1 MLALSFDLQA
11 FWDLIGKLHPILVHF
26 PVALIT
32 VGGLAEVWA
41 WRQRRGPTPEG
52 VLLIPVG
59 ALTALLAAVSGW
71 SFASY
76 EDPSQDLFLHRWG
89 GIGVAALGLLA
100 AYCTR
105 GPYPARA
112 YRPLVF
118 LLIPLTAGVGHLGGE
133 LSWGEGYI
141 ENAVRRVFQES
152 ETEPAARKLT
162 PQEDHFVQVVWP
174 IFQENCVECHGPQKQ
189 KGKLR
194 LDDRASA
201 FGKVDVIVPGQ
212 PEKSILIE
220 LVDLPPG
227 DEFLMPPPEDGEPLN
242 REQVAILRDWI
253 ANGAAWPD
261 APLPNS
267 ARTATEQPETGFWLV
282 PSLFRS
288 KIAHAEEWTE
298 RDDEEPDGEELFQKV
313 VAPALEKHCTRCHGE
328 EKQKGK
334 LRLDRPT
341 DLFDLEREIPIIVVD
356 QPKESELWHRISTDD
371 EFDRMPPEGER
382 LSPEEQSAVLAW
394 ITAGAPW
401 SDVTDLPDDEVT
413 TEPVTPIDTQ
423 PADVQD
429 LAILLYRTTLEPVF
443 VDRCQGCHGPQKQ
456 DGQFRVDDQKSLL
469 GQIVRG
475 DPGASELFRRVTHP
489 HGHEDHMPKKGRP
502 LTPLEQEALS
512 AWIASGAP
520 FPDRSSS
527 EVQRRNGR
535 PPEHSP
541 GATTDP
547 EIVLTEEQQQTV
559 DRVLEQ
565 LSRQG
570 VRGAPLALSGPE
582 IEVSTALV
590 GDPIDDG
597 FFASIRGLEPAL
609 VRLDLRRSAIT
620 DDGLQ
625 QVVDFT
631 QLRTLNLSETSIG
644 DLALDALNTLPHL
657 EVLNLYGTQV
667 TDAGLMKLQKLKSLR
682 RLYLWNTAVTEAGIE
697 SLGESLPDLRVFLG
711 D

>member
-11 FWDLIGKLHPILVHF
+11 FWDLIGKLHPLLVHF
-26 PVALIT
+26 PVALLT
-32 VGGLAEVWA
+32 VGGLVEVWA
-41 WRQRRGPTPEG
+41 WRKRQGPTPEG
-52 VLLIPVG
+52 VLLIRVG
-59 ALTALLAAVSGW
+59 ALTALLSAVSGW

-76 EDPSQDLFLHRWG
+76 DDPSQDLFLHRWG
-89 GIGVAALGLLA
+89 GVGVAALGLLA

-105 GPYPARA
+105 GPYPASA

-133 LSWGEGYI
+133 LSWGEGYLK
-141 ENAVRRVFQES
+141 NAIREVFQEV
-152 ETEPAARKLT
+152 ETAAPEERLT
-162 PQEDHFVQVVWP
+162 PDENHFVKVVWP
-174 IFQENCVECHGPQKQ
+174 IFQENCVECHGPKKQ

-201 FGKVDVIVPGQ
+201 FGKEDVIVPGQ

-220 LVDLPPG
+220 VVDLPPG

-242 REQVAILRDWI
+242 QEQVAILRDWI

-261 APLPNS
+261 SSLPNS
-267 ARTATEQPETGFWLV
+267 ESPATEEPETGFWRV
-282 PSLFRS
+282 PALFRS
-288 KIAHAEEWTE
+288 KMAHAEESTD
-298 RDDEEPDGEELFQKV
+298 RDEEEPDAEELFQKV
-313 VAPALEKHCTRCHGE
+313 VAPALEKHCTSCHGE

-334 LRLDRPT
+334 LRLDRPN
-341 DLFDLEREIPIIVVD
+341 DLFDQEREIPLIVVD
-356 QPKESELWHRISTDD
+356 QPEESELWFRISTDD
-371 EFDRMPPEGER
+371 VFSKMPPKGER

-401 SDVTDLPDDEVT
+401 SEGTDLPDEEAP
-413 TEPVTPIDTQ
+413 TEPATPIEPQ
-423 PADVQD
+423 PTDVQN

-469 GQIVRG
+469 EQIVRG
-475 DPGASELFRRVTHP
+475 DPGGSELFRRVTHP
-489 HGHEDHMPKKGRP
+489 PGHEDHMPKEGRP

-520 FPDRSSS
+520 FPIRTAAAG
-527 EVQRRNGR
+527 ERGRVR

-590 GDPIDDG
+590 GDPIDDQI
-597 FFASIRGLEPAL
+597 FTSLRGLEPAL
-609 VRLDLRRSAIT
+609 VRLDLRGSAIT
-620 DDGLQ
+620 DEGLQ
-625 QVVDFT
+625 QLVDFI

-644 DLALDALNTLPHL
+644 DLAFNVLNTLPHL
-657 EVLNLYGTQV
+657 EVLNLYGTQI
-667 TDAGLMKLQKLKSLR
+667 TDSGLVQLQKLKSLR
-682 RLYLWNTAVTEAGIE
+682 RLYLWKTAVTEAGIE
-697 SLGESLPDLRVFLG
+697 NLEEALPDLRVFLG